1 MNPKQIV
8 AVPAA
13 LLILGNGVA
22 MAGKTVEEVGAFACV
37 TDQWKESEPDK
48 GHKLVDYASRC
59 VVVPDDAAATP
70 TYAADCAGKYEYKP
84 DGSWKG
90 AVTCTGLFKG
100 GDKRYETLEEGS
112 HLKEYLY
119 NITGGTGKYQGTTGG
134 GTCTYESVSD
144 TLSGG
149 RYKGKRELP

>member
-1 MNPKQIV
+1 MHTKKNV
-8 AVPAA
+8 AV
-13 LLILGNGVA
+13 LIAFFTFGGETAVAGNA
-22 MAGKTVEEVGAFACV
+22 VEEVGAFACM
-37 TDQWKESEPDK
+37 TDKWKESEPDK

-59 VVVPDDAAATP
+59 VVIPDNAAVTP
-70 TYAADCAGKYEYKP
+70 TYAADCTGNYEYKP

-90 AVTCTGLFKG
+90 AVDCTGIFKG

-112 HLKEYLY
+112 HLKEYVY
-119 NITGGTGKYQGTTGG
+119 KIKGGTGKFQGTTGG
-134 GTCTYESVSD
+134 GTYTYDSVTD